1 MSDLRSIG
9 CVLAVA
15 AATTVGTALASP
27 PFPGVVQQT
36 LNLPQAPDCTLCHGL
51 GKIGFHT
58 VTTTFGTTMLQYGAI
73 AGNNDTIRAALI
85 QLQVTQSP
93 LIADLIAGKDPNAAT
108 GDPKYGCG
116 ANAAPGSASPGLALP
131 IALIFWLG
139 SRQIRR
145 PCSRVHRFSA
155 L

>member
-1 MSDLRSIG
+1 MSGSRSIG

-15 AATTVGTALASP
+15 AATMAGTALASP

-36 LNLPQAPDCTLCHGL
+36 LNLPHAPDCTLCHGL

-85 QLQVTQSP
+85 QPQANQSP

-116 ANAAPGSASPGLALP
+116 SNAAPGSASPAIALP
-131 IALIFWLG
+131 IALVFWLG
-139 SRQIRR
+139 SRRMRR
-145 PCSRVHRFSA
+145 PRSQAHRVSA
-155 L
+155 Q

>member
-1 MSDLRSIG
+1 MSVLRSIG

-15 AATTVGTALASP
+15 AATMAGTALASP

-58 VTTTFGTTMLQYGAI
+58 VTTTFGSTMLQYGAI
-73 AGNNDTIRAALI
+73 AGNNETIRAALI
-85 QLQVTQSP
+85 QLQVNQSP

-108 GDPKYGCG
+108 GDPRYGCG
-116 ANAAPGSASPGLALP
+116 SNVAPGSRSLDLALP
-131 IALIFWLG
+131 LALIFWFSWRRASRTRLV
-139 SRQIRR
+139 SRQ
-145 PCSRVHRFSA
+145 HF
-155 L
+155 